1 MSGPLTGTKVVE
13 LGSIGP
19 APFCGMLLADMG
31 AEIVR
36 IDRVNP
42 PPDLWSPPDP
52 GGELLNRGRRSIGLD
67 LRSVAGQDVARR
79 LIDRADVLIEGLR
92 PGVVERLGLGP
103 AECRER
109 NPGLV
114 FGRMTGWGQEGPYSA
129 EAGHDINYLAVSGTL
144 ALIGRRGEAPLQ
156 PINLLGDFG
165 GGGMLLA
172 VGVLAALLE
181 RGRSG
186 AGQVVDAAMVDGAA
200 LLGTMFHGYLQA
212 GVHRGE
218 RGTNIGDSGSPFYN
232 VYATADDR
240 YVAVGAIEP
249 QFYAALLEVME
260 LDPDELPDQMDRE
273 RWPQMK
279 ETFAARFLTRS
290 RDDWTRRAAGRNAC
304 LSPVLEFAEVD
315 QDPHLRARG
324 TFVERGGYRQPAPAP
339 RFDRTP
345 GEIQGDAP
353 AAGADTAALLAEAG
367 YSEAEVAALR
377 EAGAVGFAAD

>member
-1 MSGPLTGTKVVE
+1 MSGPLAGIKVVE

-19 APFCGMLLADMG
+19 APFCGMMLADLG
-31 AEIVR
+31 AEVIRV
-36 IDRVNP
+36 DRVNP
-42 PPDLWSPPDP
+42 PADLWSPPDP

-67 LRSVAGQDVARR
+67 LRSEAGGEVARR
-79 LIDRADVLIEGLR
+79 LIGRADVLIEGLR

-103 AECRER
+103 EEMRAA

-114 FGRMTGWGQEGPYSA
+114 FGRMTGWGQDGPYSA

-144 ALIGRRGEAPLQ
+144 ALLGRYGEAPLQ

-172 VGVLAALLE
+172 IGVLAALLE

-186 AGQVVDAAMVDGAA
+186 EGQVVDAAMVDGAA

-212 GVHRGE
+212 GVHRAE

-249 QFYAALLEVME
+249 RFYAALLEVME
-260 LDPDELPDQMDRE
+260 LDPAELPDQMDRE
-273 RWPQMK
+273 RWPAMK
-279 ETFAARFLTRS
+279 QTFAARFRTRT
-290 RDDWTRRAAGRNAC
+290 REEWTERAIGRNAC
-304 LSPVLEFAEVD
+304 LSPVLEFAETD
-315 QDPHLRARG
+315 GDPHLRARE
-324 TFVERGGYRQPAPAP
+324 TFIERGGYRQPAPAP

-345 GEIQGDAP
+345 GQIAGDAP
-353 AAGADTAALLAEAG
+353 AAGSDTAALLAEAG
-367 YSEAEVAALR
+367 YSVAEVESLRAA
-377 EAGAVGFAAD
+377 GTVGFAD

>member
-1 MSGPLTGTKVVE
+1 MAGPLTGIKVVE

-19 APFCGMLLADMG
+19 VPLCGMILADLG
-31 AEIVR
+31 AEVIRV
-36 IDRVNP
+36 DRVNP

-67 LRSVAGQDVARR
+67 LRSEAGQEVARR
-79 LIDRADVLIEGLR
+79 LIGGADVLIEGLR

-103 AECRER
+103 KEMLER

-114 FGRMTGWGQEGPYSA
+114 FGRMTGWGQDGPYSA

-144 ALIGRRGEAPLQ
+144 ALFGRRGEPPIQ
-156 PINLLGDFG
+156 PINFVADFG

-181 RGRSG
+181 RGISG
-186 AGQVVDAAMVDGAA
+186 NGQVVDAAMVDGAA
-200 LLGTMFHGYLQA
+200 LLATMFHGYLQA
-212 GVHRGE
+212 GVHRPE

-249 QFYAALLEVME
+249 PFYAALLEVMG
-260 LDPDELPDQMDRE
+260 LDSADLPEQMDRE
-273 RWPQMK
+273 RWPEMK
-279 ETFAARFLTRS
+279 ETFAARFRTRT
-290 RDDWTRRAAGRNAC
+290 RDEWVARAEGRNAC
-304 LSPVLEFAEVD
+304 LSPVLEFAETAA
-315 QDPHLRARG
+315 DPHLRARQ

-339 RFDRTP
+339 RFERTP
-345 GEIQGDAP
+345 GGIAGDAP
-353 AAGADTAALLAEAG
+353 AAGAHSAEVLAAAG
-367 YSEAEVAALR
+367 YSEAEVAELR
-377 EAGAVGFAAD
+377 AAGVVGFVD